1 MRGKIRT
8 RTADLDIEKSV
19 TTAEAIKAATDCA
32 LSSETA
38 TASSPFTSDLSKI
51 TAEFV
56 DGDDGGDLFK
66 WGGERE
72 NIS

>member
-1 MRGKIRT
+1 MPAKIRAC
-8 RTADLDIEKSV
+8 TAYLDIEKSV
-19 TTAEAIKAATDCA
+19 TTAEAIKAATDRA

-38 TASSPFTSDLSKI
+38 AASSPFTPDLSKI

-66 WGGERE
+66 WGGEKRE
-72 NIS
+72 Y